1 MTPRRAR
8 AGLLL
13 TPGASATRDHS
24 ALVAIDHAVAAL
36 GVVVERINLPSRPAG
51 AIAAIND
58 AAAQLA
64 ESNGIRPDRVILGG
78 RSFGG
83 RMCSMAVAQGLPAL
97 ALLLV
102 SYPLHPPGKPQQLRV
117 EHFPEITV
125 PCAFVSGTRDAF
137 ATPAE
142 LQKAIRT
149 ISGPVSTDFVEGG
162 NHGLRGR
169 DAELAELS
177 AAALRSWVL

>member
-1 MTPRRAR
+1 MRR

-24 ALVAIDHAVAAL
+24 ALVAIDHAVTAL

-51 AIAAIND
+51 AIAAINE
-58 AAAQLA
+58 AAASLA
-64 ESNGIRPDRVILGG
+64 ATHGIRPDRVILGG

-97 ALLLV
+97 GLLLV

-117 EHFPEITV
+117 EHFPDIAV

-137 ATPAE
+137 ATPSE
-142 LQKAIRT
+142 LEGAILA
-149 ISGPVSTDFVEGG
+149 ISGDVSVAFLEGG
-162 NHGLRGR
+162 NHGLGGR
-169 DAELAELS
+169 DAELAEAS
-177 AAALRSWVL
+177 AAAVRSLIR